1 MIPLPSLTGGRS
13 REHSRLAKASVENI
27 NALGPDTE
35 KCETYDNVEWKETE
49 PLLTR
54 FGHATVT
61 IDDYELNFKDFFE

>member
-1 MIPLPSLTGGRS
+1 MGFQDLYYLNFFTC
-13 REHSRLAKASVENI
+13 I
-27 NALGPDTE
+27 NALGPDTATE

-61 IDDYELNFKDFFE
+61 IDDYELNYNEFLE